1 MSPFPH
7 FTYRKG
13 WKYSILF
20 IVLEIVCGNLKNRQ
34 IICSLNSIKFYIAD
48 CERSY
53 QKFYIKLFSRMW
65 IFRQILSDQSLL
77 QRAVIDF
84 KFGEEAKVIFLLF
97 SWTLG
102 LTFVFSSPPSSA
114 FAYNVIIKKLFLGD
128 LQKRSRLI
136 VKQRKYVKLI
146 FSNQDWEFYHPKTP
160 AVIKTSIL
168 ERQSRWRKL
177 LWLISYKP
185 TIHFVLIVLL
195 FFMYSLSIKSST
207 KRLLPT
213 LPSHLRTSDRVCFGL
228 LFHKVIGYILCIYI
242 AVQCLLI
249 YINILLPVVH
259 LFVQLKAIH
268 RKIIM

>member
-1 MSPFPH
+1 MSPIPH

-128 LQKRSRLI
+128 LRKSPRWNVKERNCVQLIISYQIRTVNTFQRL
-136 VKQRKYVKLI
+136 RL
-146 FSNQDWEFYHPKTP
+146 S
-160 AVIKTSIL
+160 IKTSIV
-168 ERQSRWRKL
+168 EKAVKVKDFNFV
-177 LWLISYKP
+177 IDYKFIF
-185 TIHFVLIVLL
+185 TI
-195 FFMYSLSIKSST
+195 M
-207 KRLLPT
+207 
-213 LPSHLRTSDRVCFGL
+213 
-228 LFHKVIGYILCIYI
+228 
-242 AVQCLLI
+242 
-249 YINILLPVVH
+249 
-259 LFVQLKAIH
+259 
-268 RKIIM
+268 